1 MLLEKRQIIT
11 CSKMRRLFGFTNNR
25 SETRENAFWVLL
37 LRFSGEFDHICICR
51 GFSFVHK

>member
-1 MLLEKRQIIT
+1 MLMTGFLIM
-11 CSKMRRLFGFTNNR
+11 CVGFTNNR

-37 LRFSGEFDHICICR
+37 LRFSGKFDHICICR